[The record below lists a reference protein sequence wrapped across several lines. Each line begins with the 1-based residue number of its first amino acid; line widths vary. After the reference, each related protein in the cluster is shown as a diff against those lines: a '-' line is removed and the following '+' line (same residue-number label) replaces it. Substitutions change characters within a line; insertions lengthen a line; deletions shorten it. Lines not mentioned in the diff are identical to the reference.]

1 MTYNIYG
8 FWDINC
14 NRQILFVIL
23 GYFLSFYPLT
33 AQKMKISK
41 KWKHLETSSFYTSV
55 PKLLI
60 ISYTVLEILC
70 VTHVIVV
77 FHFGQFFALLHPP
90 HNNQKKKNFTDKKR
104 QEISSFYTSV
114 PKIMIICY
122 IVLEIWCVTTKW
134 KKNADLINLYQ
145 CTENHDYMLYC
156 SWNMVCDWCNC
167 HFSFRAAFCP
177 FTPLTAQKIKITIKW
192 KKYPEISSFCT
203 SVPKIMII
211 CSTVP
216 KIWHV
221 THVIVIFLLGLFFY
235 PFYPLHSPKNR
246 KFKKEWKRK
255 FLEISPFYICVP

>member
-1 MTYNIYG
+1 MKAPGDIIILHKCTKTLDHKLYSP
-8 FWDINC
+8 WDIVRDACNC
-14 NRQILFVIL
+14 CF
-23 GYFLSFYPLT
+23 SFWAIFCPFTL
-33 AQKMKISK
+33 
-41 KWKHLETSSFYTSV
+41 
-55 PKLLI
+55 
-60 ISYTVLEILC
+60 
-70 VTHVIVV
+70 
-77 FHFGQFFALLHPP
+77 PP
-90 HNNQKKKNFTDKKR
+90 PITTKKKFFTDKKR

-122 IVLEIWCVTTKW
+122 IVLEIWCVTDVILIFHFGLFFTLLPPLTAQKIKTTTKW

-177 FTPLTAQKIKITIKW
+177 FTPLTAQKIKITTKW

-216 KIWHV
+216 EIWHV

-235 PFYPLHSPKNR
+235 PFYPLHSPKNQKIQKR
-246 KFKKEWKRK
+246 MKKK
-255 FLEISPFYICVP
+255 ISGDITILHMCTINYD

>member
-1 MTYNIYG
+1 
-8 FWDINC
+8 
-14 NRQILFVIL
+14 
-23 GYFLSFYPLT
+23 
-33 AQKMKISK
+33 
-41 KWKHLETSSFYTSV
+41 
-55 PKLLI
+55 
-60 ISYTVLEILC
+60 
-70 VTHVIVV
+70 
-77 FHFGQFFALLHPP
+77 
-90 HNNQKKKNFTDKKR
+90 
-104 QEISSFYTSV
+104 
-114 PKIMIICY
+114 MIICY
-122 IVLEIWCVTTKW
+122 IVLEIWCVTDVILIFHFGLFFTLLPPLTAQKIKTTTKW

-177 FTPLTAQKIKITIKW
+177 FTPLTAQKIRITLKW

-216 KIWHV
+216 EIWHV

-235 PFYPLHSPKNR
+235 PFYPLHSPKNQ